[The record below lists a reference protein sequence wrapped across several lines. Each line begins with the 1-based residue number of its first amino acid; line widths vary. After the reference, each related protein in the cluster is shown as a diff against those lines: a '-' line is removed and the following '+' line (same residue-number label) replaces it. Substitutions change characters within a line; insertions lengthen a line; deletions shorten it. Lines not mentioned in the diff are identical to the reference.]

1 MSSVFDILLPSV
13 LGAGFEPGITLNVD
27 PMLQLMKLDSVSVAV
42 AVEVLNGT
50 RHALIP
56 VGVTANRGVVESAPM
71 PVAPS
76 VGEVFIARKNR
87 RSPLPFCGTF
97 GSATWRIGET
107 ENYLTVGWSAPYNH
121 AFFSNW
127 LMVAVN
133 DKPLVGKEAFKQL
146 YYQPQESWCQRKEFS
161 KAGGIVGGGALRLRT
176 GGHYVFAT
184 MGSRHKSVASVTLL
198 PEAEAHLAPNV
209 RRFVDHED

>member
-56 VGVTANRGVVESAPM
+56 VGVTANRGVVESAPI

-76 VGEVFIARKNR
+76 V
-87 RSPLPFCGTF
+87 
-97 GSATWRIGET
+97 WRIGET

-133 DKPLVGKEAFKQL
+133 DKPLVGKEALKQL